1 MLGQE
6 PGGGGSTERM
16 TKRDRGL
23 GWAVSSAFLP
33 SWEEGALGESGTKWD
48 LWSSDCDG
56 LGKAGREGDPAGVGD
71 LGGTKLL
78 PSGGSA
84 CLDDGIRCPGS

>member
-6 PGGGGSTERM
+6 PVGGGSTERM
-16 TKRDRGL
+16 TRRDRGL
-23 GWAVSSAFLP
+23 LPAVSSAFLP
-33 SWEEGALGESGTKWD
+33 SWEEGALGESGTRWD

-56 LGKAGREGDPAGVGD
+56 LGKAGGKVAPAGVGD

-78 PSGGSA
+78 PSGGS
-84 CLDDGIRCPGS
+84 